1 MYTVESGSQT
11 TQGIPTASY
20 GTASMATSGKTVVIA
35 ATGSSWMNHTRKRQ
49 VAMYIDSGGGSSE
62 TNLVF

>member
-1 MYTVESGSQT
+1 
-11 TQGIPTASY
+11 
-20 GTASMATSGKTVVIA
+20 MATSGKTVVIA